1 MDMSRDAFYREV
13 SRRAD
18 VLGLSVELMKVVKWL
33 EVPENVEYLRELC
46 RETEVFMDLYAGD
59 SDWRRQKWKGLSES
73 WSEELK
79 KVLSLS
85 GGVVLRHNV
94 EKGDMYAG
102 AVLHRTLRDWL
113 EMYCRRS
120 GEKATMLPVCIK
132 SDSVSVNE
140 IRMSIL

>member
-46 RETEVFMDLYAGD
+46 RETEVFLDLYAGD
-59 SDWRRQKWKGLSES
+59 SDWRRQKWKGLSEDG
-73 WSEELK
+73 SEQLK
-79 KVLSLS
+79 MVLSLS

-94 EKGDMYAG
+94 ENGDMYAG
-102 AVLHRTLRDWL
+102 AVLHRTLRGWL
-113 EMYCRRS
+113 EMYCRKP
-120 GEKATMLPVCIK
+120 GEKVSMLPVCIK
-132 SDSVSVNE
+132 SDSVSDND
-140 IRMSIL
+140 IRMSII